1 MTQFPFP
8 QSLHCSASPCS
19 TSLPISPVI
28 STCSP
33 SYTRALFQVV
43 RIMINGRSCP
53 PMQPGTLILPRRSCF
68 CSLHLLPHPQIL
80 YLPYSLLRP
89 PPPPIFFQGNYR
101 GRYLVHRSREQ
112 FTTLPKPLRFGKPL
126 NVLFTI
132 QKLLFNPFIKLGI
145 GV

>member
-1 MTQFPFP
+1 
-8 QSLHCSASPCS
+8 
-19 TSLPISPVI
+19 
-28 STCSP
+28 
-33 SYTRALFQVV
+33 
-43 RIMINGRSCP
+43 
-53 PMQPGTLILPRRSCF
+53 MQPGALILPRRSRF
-68 CSLHLLPHPQIL
+68 CSLHLLPRPQIL

-89 PPPPIFFQGNYR
+89 PIFFQGNYR
-101 GRYLVHRSREQ
+101 GRCLVHRSREQ